1 MGGWFAMQ
9 AVRQFFTTEIWPVA
23 LPVLWSVGITIL
35 LSGLFWIARWYWL
48 TRWAAPPQRSVGSVL
63 YVSFGTE
70 LFALLVAVDLSVVL
84 GLVEI
89 WRLGSG
95 EFPPMY
101 DRIVAAIMLPLTC
114 YLSAVGLIWERQA
127 FQAWGETRSQELPV
141 SRRWNGVHI

>member
-1 MGGWFAMQ
+1 M
-9 AVRQFFTTEIWPVA
+9 
-23 LPVLWSVGITIL
+23 
-35 LSGLFWIARWYWL
+35 
-48 TRWAAPPQRSVGSVL
+48 
-63 YVSFGTE
+63 SFGTE

-101 DRIVAAIMLPLTC
+101 YRIVAAIMLPLTC
-114 YLSAVGLIWERQA
+114 YLRAVGLIWERQA